1 MPDEFNVLIGAGV
14 READKESFFGPL
26 RPEDEFHTF
35 APEIRY
41 PELLQRLGIFVSRSD
56 ARRNGWDRD
65 IPEGWSDF
73 QIGKLRR
80 RICILKITR
89 PEEEPEA
96 RDEAVYP
103 I

>member
-26 RPEDEFHTF
+26 RPEDEFHT
-35 APEIRY
+35 
-41 PELLQRLGIFVSRSD
+41 FVSRSD